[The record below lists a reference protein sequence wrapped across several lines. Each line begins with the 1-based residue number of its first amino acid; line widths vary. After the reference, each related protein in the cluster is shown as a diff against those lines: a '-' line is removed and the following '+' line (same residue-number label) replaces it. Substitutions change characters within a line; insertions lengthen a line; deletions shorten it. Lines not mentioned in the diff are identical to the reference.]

1 MSAKG
6 IKIHGLMRPLDG
18 IILDKDN
25 IPSNPQENMFFVI
38 NGQPCYYGR
47 RHPEGN
53 LEWISLFEG
62 LEIEAL
68 VSQATALSA
77 ALSQANQTIATMQ
90 NSITALQDTVSSL
103 QTMQTDFNTAM
114 DTIANSINS
123 IANAIN
129 P

>member
-1 MSAKG
+1 MSATG
-6 IKIHGLMRPLDG
+6 IKIHGLMRPLNG
-18 IILDKDN
+18 IMLDKDN

-47 RHPEGN
+47 RHPGGN

-68 VSQATALSA
+68 VTQATALST
-77 ALSQANQTIATMQ
+77 ALTQANQTIASMQ
-90 NSITALQDTVSSL
+90 SSITALQTTVTSL

-123 IANAIN
+123 IAATIN